1 MINLMIRDALPED
14 IPAITSIYAH
24 AVANTVATL
33 DTDESTIASQT
44 EWFEHHDTM
53 HPVIVV
59 VRDGAI
65 PRWASLSEWSPK
77 KGYYTTAEASRYL
90 APTDHGKGIGNALAQ
105 QLIRHS
111 HTLGLNVLA
120 ARIASSND
128 ASLRLARGC
137 GFVDVG
143 TMK

>member
-33 DTDESTIASQT
+33 DTDEPTIASQT
-44 EWFEHHDTM
+44 EWFDHHDTI
-53 HPVIVV
+53 HPVIVA

-65 PRWASLSEWSPK
+65 PGWASLSEWSPK
-77 KGYYTTAEASRYL
+77 KCYYTAAEASEYL
-90 APTDHGKGIGNALAQ
+90 APTDHDRRIGNALAQ
-105 QLIRHS
+105 ELIRHS
-111 HTLGLNVLA
+111 RTLGLNVLA

-143 TMK
+143 TVK